1 MFYDEAS
8 REHELYEEKITDW
21 VQQMVE
27 EGNGKEVDR
36 KLLRRVNK
44 YVYYISIVY
53 WNMNI
58 SCLRFL
64 NIKKIT
70 SEICPKSNRFKK
82 PISEI
87 ECTRSIPYT
96 LTYHHQI
103 LRSKFPKII
112 VFMWISPSIYDYHFS
127 WSPKYSLVKKG
138 WCCEVIKDLRFS
150 SCSTLVIGYD
160 SV

>member
-53 WNMNI
+53 
-58 SCLRFL
+58 
-64 NIKKIT
+64 
-70 SEICPKSNRFKK
+70 
-82 PISEI
+82 
-87 ECTRSIPYT
+87 
-96 LTYHHQI
+96 
-103 LRSKFPKII
+103 
-112 VFMWISPSIYDYHFS
+112 
-127 WSPKYSLVKKG
+127 
-138 WCCEVIKDLRFS
+138 
-150 SCSTLVIGYD
+150 
-160 SV
+160 